1 MPKGQADL
9 TERQRKFVNAY
20 VSNGRNGTAA
30 AREAG
35 YSGSDATLAV
45 NASQLIRRPKVQ
57 DAISQLVGKAIARS
71 ERGAIATLEECLEF
85 ESRLIRARVGDYL
98 GDSGEAD
105 VAKIKAAPEGLIRKL
120 KIKSTTDAEG
130 QVYAQHEIE
139 LESAQ
144 DAAKT
149 LIKHHTAKAGQI
161 AAGALADAIRTL
173 PAETVVMIA
182 RAMLTGPKPIEVTAR
197 VVG

>member
-1 MPKGQADL
+1 MGDGL
-9 TERQRKFVNAY
+9 TDRQRKLADEWLVN
-20 VSNGRNGTAA
+20 GHNGTAA
-30 AREAG
+30 ARK
-35 YSGSDATLAV
+35 SGCKGNDAVCAAHASRTLKIV
-45 NASQLIRRPKVQ
+45 KVM
-57 DAISQLVGKAIARS
+57 AYIEKLTGKAIAKA
-71 ERGAIATLEECLEF
+71 ERDAVASLTECLEF
-85 ESRLIRARVGDYL
+85 ETRVMRSKL
-98 GDSGEAD
+98 GDFLGDDGEAS
-105 VAKIKAAPEGLIRKL
+105 VVKIKSAPEGLIRKL

-197 VVG
+197 VIG